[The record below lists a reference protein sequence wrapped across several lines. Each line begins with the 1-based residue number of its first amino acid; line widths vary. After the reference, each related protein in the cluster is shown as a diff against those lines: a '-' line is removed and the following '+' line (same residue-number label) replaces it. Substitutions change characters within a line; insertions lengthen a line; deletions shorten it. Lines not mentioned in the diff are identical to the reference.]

1 MSDATLPPAEGPL
14 WLVGGGNMGG
24 AMLRGW
30 LAAGVDPR
38 QVTVI
43 DPARPDFGAGVTVLA
58 APLDFPPMQY
68 YQLWH
73 ERCHY
78 SDEVRWLR
86 RLVAEAT
93 KTLIDKP

>member
-1 MSDATLPPAEGPL
+1 MQNIPSKAFAMPFTNPAFPPGPYKFVNREFL
-14 WLVGGGNMGG
+14 IITYRTDMER
-24 AMLRGW
+24 LRK
-30 LAAGVDPR
+30 VVP
-38 QVTVI
+38 
-43 DPARPDFGAGVTVLA
+43 

-86 RLVAEAT
+86 SLIAEAT